1 VKVLIRFNQQPM
13 QDLNHL
19 ELNEL
24 LDLLV
29 HYTHDHSQLIANGA
43 TIDRFKESEETL
55 IHIQQEIELRKL
67 TGQTSKE

>member
-1 VKVLIRFNQQPM
+1 MFLTNQTM
-13 QDLNHL
+13 QNINHL

-29 HYTHDHSQLIANGA
+29 QYTHDHSQLIANGA
-43 TIDRFKESEETL
+43 TIDRFKQSEETL

>member
-1 VKVLIRFNQQPM
+1 MFLTNQPM

-29 HYTHDHSQLIANGA
+29 QYTHDHSQLIANGA
-43 TIDRFKESEETL
+43 TIDRFKESEATL
-55 IHIQQEIELRKL
+55 IHVQQEIELRKL
-67 TGQTSKE
+67 TGQTKRE